1 MKMWL
6 AAHRRACTGT
16 LARLAAAP
24 LASVFN
30 IAVIGTALALPLGFY
45 VLLANLQGLARD
57 FSPQP
62 QLSVFLAQDAAAGDV
77 RALEQRLKTQPGI
90 AGSRFVPRVQ
100 ALETLKSRAGLAD
113 VIAGLP
119 TNPLPDAFV
128 VTASASDAAALEALR
143 AEFARWPK
151 VAEVHVDSDWARRLD
166 SLLALG
172 RYAVLMLAAA
182 LALALVAITFNT
194 IRLQILTQRDEIEVA
209 KLIGATDGWIRR
221 PFLYFGGIL
230 GAAGG
235 AAAWLMI
242 WITLLVF
249 NTQLSALSELYGIPL
264 QLAHLSAGDSLAAL
278 LFAATLGWFGAWL
291 SVRRHLHAYNPS

>member
-1 MKMWL
+1 MKMWF
-6 AAHRRACTGT
+6 AAHRRACSGT
-16 LARLAAAP
+16 LSRLAGAP
-24 LASVFN
+24 LASLFN
-30 IAVIGTALALPLGFY
+30 ILVIGTALALPLGFY
-45 VLLANLQGLARD
+45 VALANLQGLARD

-77 RALEQRLKTQPGI
+77 RAIEQRLKAQTGI
-90 AGSRFVPRVQ
+90 ANFRFVPRAQ

-113 VIAGLP
+113 VMAGLSS
-119 TNPLPDAFV
+119 NPLPDAFV
-128 VTASASDAAALEALR
+128 VTATAQDATTLETMR
-143 AEFARWPK
+143 GDFARWPK

-230 GAAGG
+230 GASGG

-242 WITLLVF
+242 WIALQVF
-249 NTQLSALSELYGIPL
+249 NQQLQPLSELYGIPL
-264 QLAHLSAGDSLAAL
+264 QLAHLSAGDSLSAL
-278 LFAATLGWFGAWL
+278 LFAAILGWFGAWL
-291 SVRRHLHAYNPS
+291 SVRRHLHGYNPL

>member
-1 MKMWL
+1 MKMWF
-6 AAHRRACTGT
+6 AAHRRAFTGT
-16 LARLAAAP
+16 LSRLAAAP
-24 LASVFN
+24 LASLFN
-30 IAVIGTALALPLGFY
+30 ILVIGTALALPLGFY
-45 VLLANLQGLARD
+45 VVLANLQGLARD

-62 QLSVFLAQDAAAGDV
+62 QLSIFLVPDASTGDV
-77 RALEQRLKTQPGI
+77 HDLEQRLKSQSNISGF
-90 AGSRFVPRVQ
+90 RFVPRAQ

-128 VTASASDAAALEALR
+128 VTASASDAAELAALR
-143 AEFARWPK
+143 ADFARWPK

-242 WITLLVF
+242 WIALLVF
-249 NTQLSALSELYGIPL
+249 NTQLQPLAALYDIPL

-278 LFAATLGWFGAWL
+278 LFAAALGWFGAWL
-291 SVRRHLHAYNPS
+291 SVRRHLHAYNPA

>member
-1 MKMWL
+1 MKTWL

-24 LASVFN
+24 LASLFN
-30 IAVIGTALALPLGFY
+30 IMVIGTALALPLGFY
-45 VLLANLQGLARD
+45 VVLANLQGLARD

-62 QLSVFLAQDAAAGDV
+62 QLSVFLTLDASASDV
-77 RALEQRLKTQPGI
+77 RALEQRLKARAGI
-90 AGSRFVPRVQ
+90 ANFRFVSRAQ

-113 VIAGLP
+113 VMAGLSS
-119 TNPLPDAFV
+119 NPLPNAFV
-128 VTASASDAAALEALR
+128 ITATARDAAALDALR
-143 AEFARWPK
+143 SEFAGWPK
-151 VAEVHVDSDWARRLD
+151 VAEVYVDSDWARRLD

-242 WITLLVF
+242 WVALLVF
-249 NTQLSALSELYGIPL
+249 NTQLTSLSELYGIPL
-264 QLAHLSAGDSLAAL
+264 QLAHLTAGDSLAAL

-291 SVRRHLHAYNPS
+291 SVRRHLHAFNPS